1 MKQRTRDDYEEM
13 AGLLYLAREAL
24 HAAQIGSNGKLYA
37 AQQDRITRVADK
49 VDELRSMLDEQYYK
63 DGLHKDVPEGAP
75 VSPLYLG
82 NYPDLQASVVEAA
95 SEEIKRR
102 VHERREGLV

>member
-1 MKQRTRDDYEEM
+1 MKQRTYKDYEEM

-24 HAAQIGSNGKLYA
+24 HAALIRYNGKLYSD
-37 AQQDRITRVADK
+37 QQDRINRVAFK
-49 VDELRSMLDEQYYK
+49 VDELRSMLDEQYHK
-63 DGLHKDVPEGAP
+63 DGLHKDAPEGAP

-95 SEEIKRR
+95 SEEVARR
-102 VHERREGLV
+102 VRERREGLA